1 MNDRN
6 TAEIIETLR
15 EQVAWMQE
23 TLDKMPPT
31 VERALELH
39 AKWLRNEAGGVRLDL
54 SNADLRSAIMRGVNL
69 TGADL
74 SGATMDVGKLAS
86 GRQSKSDPESRG
98 RRLTLISCTTQY
110 DILQPT
116 RKGTADVD

>member
-1 MNDRN
+1 MNEQE
-6 TAEIIETLR
+6 TAKIIEGLR

-39 AKWLRNEAGGVRLDL
+39 AKWLRNEEGGVRLDL
-54 SNADLRSAIMRGVNL
+54 SHADLRNANMREVNL

-86 GRQSKSDPESRG
+86 GRQGEPGRRSRG
-98 RRLTLISCTTQY
+98 RS
-110 DILQPT
+110 
-116 RKGTADVD
+116 